1 MFKIKNEKLMMYD
14 ISDNYRKYLSK
25 YDSRVS
31 KKENRKFYGILVSN
45 EKMDY
50 YIPFTSKTNKNT
62 STKLTINIKDGS
74 KEIIAK
80 LLLNNMIPV
89 NIKDA
94 HIVDINNSKY
104 KTYYI
109 NEIRYL
115 HNEKV
120 IEELIRKLNYIFN
133 VLENEN
139 HYDYDF
145 FKEVCCNFKLLE
157 EKCLEY
163 TKK

>member
-14 ISDNYRKYLSK
+14 ISDEYRKYLSK
-25 YDSRVS
+25 YDSKVS

-45 EKMDY
+45 ENMDY
-50 YIPFTSKTNKNT
+50 YIPFTSKINKNT
-62 STKLTINIKDGS
+62 STKLTINIKDTN
-74 KEIIAK
+74 KKIIAK

-89 NIKDA
+89 KMKDA
-94 HIVDINNSKY
+94 HIVDVNNSKY

-115 HNEKV
+115 HNKKV
-120 IEELIRKLNYIFN
+120 REGLIRKLNYMFD
-133 VLENEN
+133 VLEDNN
-139 HYDYDF
+139 HYDYNF

-157 EKCLEY
+157 EKCLKY
-163 TKK
+163 IK

>member
-14 ISDNYRKYLSK
+14 VSDEYRKYLSK
-25 YDSRVS
+25 YDSKVS

-45 EKMDY
+45 ENMDY
-50 YIPFTSKTNKNT
+50 YIPFTSKINKNT
-62 STKLTINIKDGS
+62 STKLTINIKDTN
-74 KEIIAK
+74 KKIIAK
-80 LLLNNMIPV
+80 LLLNNIIPV
-89 NIKDA
+89 NMKDA
-94 HIVDINNSKY
+94 HIVDINNSKH

-115 HNEKV
+115 HNKKV
-120 IEELIRKLNYIFN
+120 REELIRKLNYMFD
-133 VLENEN
+133 VLEDNN
-139 HYDYDF
+139 HYDFNF

-163 TKK
+163 TK

>member
-31 KKENRKFYGILVSN
+31 KKGNRKFYGILVSN

-109 NEIRYL
+109 N
-115 HNEKV
+115 N
-120 IEELIRKLNYIFN
+120 
-133 VLENEN
+133 
-139 HYDYDF
+139 
-145 FKEVCCNFKLLE
+145 
-157 EKCLEY
+157 
-163 TKK
+163 